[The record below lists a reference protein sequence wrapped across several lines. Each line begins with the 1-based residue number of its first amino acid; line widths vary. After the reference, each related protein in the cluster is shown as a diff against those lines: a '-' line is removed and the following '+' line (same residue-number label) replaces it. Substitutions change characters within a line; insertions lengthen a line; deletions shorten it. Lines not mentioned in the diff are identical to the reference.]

1 VLPGIGWAAARPL
14 DSGSRAPGLGSG
26 ALAVARTIGV
36 IEAPSGAGV
45 TAARQTPEASITPI
59 A

>member
-1 VLPGIGWAAARPL
+1 VLPGIGRAAARSL
-14 DSGSRAPGLGSG
+14 DSGSRAPGLGPG
-26 ALAVARTIGV
+26 ARGVAHTIGV

-45 TAARQTPEASITPI
+45 TAARQAPGAWITPI